1 MIMMFEKKVGLE
13 KEKSF
18 PKQSFMKEES
28 IPCRALIAANF
39 LFQNEVLEVLAE
51 QLTLSQV

>member
-1 MIMMFEKKVGLE
+1 
-13 KEKSF
+13 
-18 PKQSFMKEES
+18 MKEES

-51 QLTLSQV
+51 ELTLSQV